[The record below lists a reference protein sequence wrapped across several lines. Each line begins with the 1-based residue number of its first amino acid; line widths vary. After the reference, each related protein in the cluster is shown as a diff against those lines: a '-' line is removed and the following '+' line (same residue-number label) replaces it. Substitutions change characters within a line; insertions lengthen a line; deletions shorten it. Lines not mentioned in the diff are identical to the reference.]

1 MLPVPRT
8 IPKPVSSDRHTTPMN
23 PEKPEETSSEEP
35 LPAMPLAPPLADR
48 ILGLSLLV
56 SAVLLA
62 AGWFMPV
69 MTVRTLLVFYDEV
82 SIVEGALRLVES
94 GDYLLV
100 AIILTFT
107 IVFPVCKLGLA
118 FLVWRRLDFHAPAK
132 GAPDELAHGELGKA
146 LRWVELFSKW
156 SMLDVFVV
164 ALVVV
169 IVKISLVSDVTIHA
183 GLYVFCAAVMLSMF
197 AVWRITH
204 LAHRGTSRSL
214 RPPS

>member
-1 MLPVPRT
+1 MKSEIQEEKAAEAS
-8 IPKPVSSDRHTTPMN
+8 IPGIPT
-23 PEKPEETSSEEP
+23 
-35 LPAMPLAPPLADR
+35 APPITDR
-48 ILGLSLLV
+48 ILGVLLLV
-56 SAVLLA
+56 SAILLA

-69 MTVRTLLVFYDEV
+69 MTVRTLFVFYDEV
-82 SIVEGALRLVES
+82 SIVEGALRMIES

-107 IVFPVCKLGLA
+107 IAFPVCKLGLA
-118 FLVWRRLDFHAPAK
+118 FLVWRRLDFHAPADSAPSESKRGEMTGDEQEK
-132 GAPDELAHGELGKA
+132 GKLKRA

-169 IVKISLVSDVTIHA
+169 IVKISLVSDVTIHT

-197 AVWRITH
+197 AVWRISY
-204 LAHRGTSRSL
+204 LAHRSAGRNAG
-214 RPPS
+214 P

>member
-1 MLPVPRT
+1 MTPDSPEEKAIMEPVPG
-8 IPKPVSSDRHTTPMN
+8 TPAA
-23 PEKPEETSSEEP
+23 
-35 LPAMPLAPPLADR
+35 PAIADR
-48 ILGLSLLV
+48 VLGLLLLV

-69 MTVRTLLVFYDEV
+69 MTVRTLFVFYDEV
-82 SIVEGALRLVES
+82 SIVEGALRLIES

-100 AIILTFT
+100 AIILIFT

-118 FLVWRRLDFHAPAK
+118 FLVWRRLDFQTPAK
-132 GAPDELAHGELGKA
+132 GAPGDLRQA
-146 LRWVELFSKW
+146 LRRVELFSKW

-183 GLYVFCAAVMLSMF
+183 GLYVFCAGVMLSMF
-197 AVWRITH
+197 AVWRISH
-204 LAHRGTSRSL
+204 LAHRGADGS
-214 RPPS
+214 PPPQ

>member
-1 MLPVPRT
+1 
-8 IPKPVSSDRHTTPMN
+8 
-23 PEKPEETSSEEP
+23 
-35 LPAMPLAPPLADR
+35 
-48 ILGLSLLV
+48 
-56 SAVLLA
+56 
-62 AGWFMPV
+62 MPV

-82 SIVEGALRLVES
+82 SIIEGALRLIES

-118 FLVWRRLDFHAPAK
+118 FLVWRRLDFQAPTD
-132 GAPDELAHGELGKA
+132 GARAESGQDEGLQQGELGRA

-169 IVKISLVSDVTIHA
+169 IVKMSLVSDVTIHA
-183 GLYVFCAAVMLSMF
+183 GLYVFCVAVMLSMF

-204 LAHRGTSRSL
+204 LAHRGTT
-214 RPPS
+214 RPAGPH